1 MQAIAVDAVTGW
13 QCCCGGRV
21 LRCDCVVTAQIINS
35 TLGKAMGGA
44 TGGYT
49 TACRQVVE
57 LLKNKSRPYLFSNA
71 LAPFVVRTVCRAL
84 LELRRA

>member
-1 MQAIAVDAVTGW
+1 
-13 QCCCGGRV
+13 
-21 LRCDCVVTAQIINS
+21 
-35 TLGKAMGGA
+35 MGGA

-71 LAPFVVRTVCRAL
+71 LAPFVVRTVCRTL